1 MSDVTEHTV
10 EVPILLEPEDERE
23 PTMEVPVLL
32 EPDAERRA
40 SHRKFFT
47 VQAKVTVPGVQ
58 TLNGHTID
66 LSTGGIGVTVPF
78 ALQPGQDCELDLELE
93 ACGTT
98 CAFHIGARVC
108 YCVPRGR
115 EQFRAGMQF
124 TQLDEATSALIAAA
138 MR

>member
-1 MSDVTEHTV
+1 MSDVAEH
-10 EVPILLEPEDERE
+10 
-23 PTMEVPVLL
+23 TMEVPVLL
-32 EPDAERRA
+32 DPEAEREPTVEVPVLLVPEAERRA
-40 SHRKFFT
+40 SHRKFFS
-47 VQAKVTVPGVQ
+47 VHARVTVPGVQ

-66 LSTGGIGVTVPF
+66 LSTGGVGVTVPF
-78 ALQPGQDCELDLELE
+78 ALEPGQDCELDIELE

-115 EQFRAGMQF
+115 EHFRAGMRF
-124 TQLDEATSALIAAA
+124 TRLDEATTALIAAA